1 MVISLVC
8 HKHATLWGYTMM
20 ISTFW
25 GQGWVEI
32 WTLNKQK
39 RQLHKLLFIANTGNV
54 RSKDIKRLSHTKGT
68 TKHGQFLITFP
79 TELDFKKRPRIPQ
92 VTILFPL
99 TAIKIQGMSITQ
111 KHEINALMIIAVK
124 EAAYAV
130 AKRKPEKISGS
141 LGFEPWPVW
150 YRCSAPKKWNYICC
164 IIMSAKN
171 AWSV

>member
-1 MVISLVC
+1 MSWNSQSI
-8 HKHATLWGYTMM
+8 
-20 ISTFW
+20 
-25 GQGWVEI
+25 
-32 WTLNKQK
+32 
-39 RQLHKLLFIANTGNV
+39 
-54 RSKDIKRLSHTKGT
+54 LSHLFFNSPDSWRIVWRRGT
-68 TKHGQFLITFP
+68 GGEGRVGSRLRWSFAHSANKNARFANYFLLLILETP
-79 TELDFKKRPRIPQ
+79 QGKTPYKRNNQAWPVFIKFWRIPQ
-92 VTILFPL
+92 VAILVPL
-99 TAIKIQGMSITQ
+99 MAVKIQGMSLTQ

-124 EAAYAV
+124 EAAYEV